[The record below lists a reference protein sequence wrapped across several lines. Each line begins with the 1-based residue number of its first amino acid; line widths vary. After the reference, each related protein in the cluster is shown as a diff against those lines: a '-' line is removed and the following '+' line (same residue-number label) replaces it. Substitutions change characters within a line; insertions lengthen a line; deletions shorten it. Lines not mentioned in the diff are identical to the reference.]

1 MFQLK
6 KENQKRYSLE
16 TATLDSKQTTK
27 ISQPRVL
34 QSNALENEAI
44 YIFREVVAQFE
55 RPVLLFS
62 GGKDSITLVRL
73 AQKAFFP
80 AKIPFPLMHIDTGH
94 NFPETIEFR
103 DKLAKELGV
112 ELIIR
117 NVQDS
122 IDQGKV
128 VEETGKYASRNM
140 LQTTTLLDAIEEF
153 KFDACIGGAR
163 RDEEKARAKER
174 IFSVRDDFGQWDEKN
189 QRPELFD
196 MLNGQIEIGQNVRVF
211 PISNWTEL
219 DVWSYIQK
227 EEIEIPSIYFAHQR
241 NIFERDGLIW
251 SAEDGVVFR
260 AEDEKVEERTVRFRT
275 VGDMSC
281 TAAVLS
287 HADTIDKVVA
297 EIRESKIS
305 ERGARIDDKRSEAA
319 MEKRKQQGY
328 F

>member
-1 MFQLK
+1 MWFTYLK
-6 KENQKRYSLE
+6 DMIMNQR
-16 TATLDSKQTTK
+16 TIQVD
-27 ISQPRVL
+27 
-34 QSNALENEAI
+34 ALESEAI

-55 RPVLLFS
+55 KPVLLFS

-94 NFPETIEFR
+94 NFPETIAFR
-103 DKLAKELGV
+103 DRLVKELGV
-112 ELIIR
+112 DLIVR
-117 NVQDS
+117 DVQDN
-122 IDQGKV
+122 IDSGRVK
-128 VEETGKYASRNM
+128 EETGRYASRNM
-140 LQTTTLLDAIEEF
+140 LQTETLLDAIEEF
-153 KFDACIGGAR
+153 GFDACIGGAR

-189 QRPELFD
+189 QRPEVFD
-196 MLNGQIEIGQNVRVF
+196 MLNGKIALGQNVRVF

-219 DVWSYIQK
+219 DVWSYIK
-227 EEIEIPSIYFAHQR
+227 AEDIEIPSIYFAHKR
-241 NIFERDGLIW
+241 KTFVRDRMIW
-251 SAEDGVVFR
+251 SADDAVVFR
-260 AEDEKVEERTVRFRT
+260 DEEEEVVERMVRFRT

-287 HADTIDKVVA
+287 DAVDIAKVVE
-297 EIRESKIS
+297 EIRDSSIS

>member
-1 MFQLK
+1 M
-6 KENQKRYSLE
+6 NSADRPN
-16 TATLDSKQTTK
+16 A
-27 ISQPRVL
+27 
-34 QSNALENEAI
+34 NALEHEAI
-44 YIFREVVAQFE
+44 YIFREVAAQFE

-73 AQKAFFP
+73 AQKAFWP
-80 AKIPFPLMHIDTGH
+80 SKIPFPLMHIDTGH

-103 DKLAKELGV
+103 DKLVEELGV
-112 ELIIR
+112 ELIVR

-196 MLNGQIEIGQNVRVF
+196 MLNGQIELGQNVRVF

-227 EEIEIPSIYFAHQR
+227 ENIEIPSIYFAHKR
-241 NIFERDGLIW
+241 NIFLRDGLIW

-260 AEDEKVEERTVRFRT
+260 ADDEKVEERMVRFRT

-281 TAAVLS
+281 TAAVES

-297 EIRESKIS
+297 EIRDSKIS

>member
-1 MFQLK
+1 MTDKLHI
-6 KENQKRYSLE
+6 N
-16 TATLDSKQTTK
+16 D
-27 ISQPRVL
+27 
-34 QSNALENEAI
+34 LENEAI
-44 YIFREVVAQFE
+44 YIMREVAAQFE
-55 RPVLLFS
+55 KPVLLFS

-73 AQKAFFP
+73 AEKAFYP

-94 NFPETIEFR
+94 NFPETIAFR
-103 DKLAKELGV
+103 DKLVEELGL
-112 ELIIR
+112 ELIVR

-128 VEETGKYASRNM
+128 KEETGRYSSRNM

-196 MLNGQIEIGQNVRVF
+196 MLNGNIDLGQNVRVF

-219 DVWSYIQK
+219 DVWTYI
-227 EEIEIPSIYFAHQR
+227 ENENLEIPSIYFAHKR
-241 NIFERDGLIW
+241 AVFIRDGMIW
-251 SAEDGVVFR
+251 SHSDFVYK
-260 AEDEKVEERTVRFRT
+260 DEEEEVEERMVRFRT

-281 TAAVLS
+281 TAAVDS
-287 HADTIDKVVA
+287 YAATISEVVA
-297 EIRESKIS
+297 EIRDSSIS
-305 ERGARIDDKRSEAA
+305 ERGARIDDKRSESA

>member
-1 MFQLK
+1 M
-6 KENQKRYSLE
+6 NQR
-16 TATLDSKQTTK
+16 TIQVD
-27 ISQPRVL
+27 
-34 QSNALENEAI
+34 ALESEAI

-55 RPVLLFS
+55 KPVLLFS

-73 AQKAFFP
+73 AQKAFYP

-103 DKLAKELGV
+103 DRLAKELGV
-112 ELIIR
+112 ELIVR
-117 NVQDS
+117 NVQDN
-122 IDQGKV
+122 IDSGRVK
-128 VEETGKYASRNM
+128 EESGRYASRNM
-140 LQTTTLLDAIEEF
+140 LQTETLLDAIEEF
-153 KFDACIGGAR
+153 GFDACIGGAR

-189 QRPELFD
+189 QRPEVFD
-196 MLNGQIEIGQNVRVF
+196 MLNGRIDLGQNVRVF

-219 DVWSYIQK
+219 DVWSYIK
-227 EEIEIPSIYFAHQR
+227 EEKIEIPSIYFAHKR
-241 NIFERDGLIW
+241 KIFVRDGMIW
-251 SAEDGVVFR
+251 SADDEVVYR
-260 AEDEKVEERTVRFRT
+260 DEEEEVIEKMVRFRT

-287 HADTIDKVVA
+287 DAVDIEKVVE
-297 EIRESKIS
+297 EIRDSSIS

>member
-1 MFQLK
+1 M
-6 KENQKRYSLE
+6 S
-16 TATLDSKQTTK
+16 TT
-27 ISQPRVL
+27 ININP
-34 QSNALENEAI
+34 LENEAI
-44 YIFREVVAQFE
+44 YIIREVAAQFE
-55 RPVLLFS
+55 NPVLLFS

-73 AQKAFFP
+73 AQKAFYP
-80 AKIPFPLMHIDTGH
+80 AKIPFPLLHIDTGH

-103 DKLAKELGV
+103 DNLVKELGLN
-112 ELIIR
+112 LIVR

-128 VEETGKYASRNM
+128 KEESGKYASRNS

-196 MLNGQIEIGQNVRVF
+196 MLNGEIELGQNVRVF

-219 DVWSYIQK
+219 DVWSYIEK
-227 EEIEIPSIYFAHQR
+227 ENIDIPSIYFAHTR
-241 NIFERDGLIW
+241 PTFIRDGLIW
-251 SAEDGVVFR
+251 SSNDDVVYR
-260 AEDEKVEERTVRFRT
+260 EEDELVEERLVRFRT

-287 HADTIDKVVA
+287 SATDISSVVQ
-297 EIRESKIS
+297 EIKESSIS

>member
-1 MFQLK
+1 MN
-6 KENQKRYSLE
+6 ES
-16 TATLDSKQTTK
+16 TAH
-27 ISQPRVL
+27 INP
-34 QSNALENEAI
+34 LENEAI
-44 YIFREVVAQFE
+44 YIIREVAAQFE

-73 AQKAFFP
+73 AQKAFYP
-80 AKIPFPLMHIDTGH
+80 AKIPFPLLHIDTGH
-94 NFPETIEFR
+94 NFPETIAFR
-103 DKLAKELGV
+103 DKLVDELDL
-112 ELIIR
+112 ELIVR
-117 NVQDS
+117 KVQDA

-128 VEETGKYASRNM
+128 QEESGKYASRNV
-140 LQTTTLLDAIEEF
+140 LQTTTLLDAIDEF

-174 IFSVRDDFGQWDEKN
+174 IFSVRDDFGQWDERN

-196 MLNGQIEIGQNVRVF
+196 MLNGQIAHGQNVRVF

-219 DVWSYIQK
+219 DVWSYIEREQ
-227 EEIEIPSIYFAHQR
+227 IAIPPIYFAHLR
-241 NIFERDGLIW
+241 KTFIRDGLIW
-251 SAEDGVVFR
+251 SSNDEVVFR
-260 AEDEKVEERTVRFRT
+260 DDDEIVEERWVRFRT

-287 HADTIDKVVA
+287 EARDIATVVQ
-297 EIRESKIS
+297 EIRQATIS

-319 MEKRKQQGY
+319 MEKRKRQGY

>member
-1 MFQLK
+1 MEITEKKPALSLK
-6 KENQKRYSLE
+6 DTSDSNE
-16 TATLDSKQTTK
+16 TS
-27 ISQPRVL
+27 IL
-34 QSNALENEAI
+34 QVDALESEAI
-44 YIFREVVAQFE
+44 YIFREVAAQFE
-55 RPVLLFS
+55 KPVLLFS

-73 AQKAFFP
+73 AQKAFYP
-80 AKIPFPLMHIDTGH
+80 AKIPFPLLHIDTGH
-94 NFPETIEFR
+94 NFPETIALR
-103 DKLAKELGV
+103 DKLVEELGV
-112 ELIIR
+112 ELIVR
-117 NVQDS
+117 YVQDS

-128 VEETGKYASRNM
+128 TEEKGKYASRNT
-140 LQTTTLLDAIEEF
+140 LQTTTLLDALEEF
-153 KFDACIGGAR
+153 KFDAAIGGAR

-196 MLNGQIEIGQNVRVF
+196 HLNGNIDLGQNVRVF

-219 DVWSYIQK
+219 DVWQYIQQ
-227 EEIEIPSIYFAHQR
+227 ENIEIPSIYFAHQR
-241 NIFERDGLIW
+241 KTFIRDGMIW
-251 SAEDGVVFR
+251 SAEDQVVYR
-260 AEDEKVEERTVRFRT
+260 DDEEVVEERTVRFRT

-287 HADTIDKVVA
+287 KADTIDKIVS
-297 EIRESKIS
+297 EIQESSIS